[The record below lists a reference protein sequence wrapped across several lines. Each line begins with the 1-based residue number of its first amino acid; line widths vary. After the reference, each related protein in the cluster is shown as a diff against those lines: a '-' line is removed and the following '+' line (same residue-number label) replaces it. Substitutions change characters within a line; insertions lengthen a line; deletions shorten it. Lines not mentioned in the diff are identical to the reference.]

1 MDLTS
6 VLDRTRQVA
15 RDVLAAD
22 AREVDAECR
31 WPERGLRALQEAGL
45 GGLIIPEEMGGHG
58 RGLYA
63 LALVCEILGREC
75 ASTSLCYGMHCV
87 GAATIAAKATSD
99 QRPYVEAICEG
110 THLTTLALS
119 EPGSGAHFYYPQT
132 RLVANGQDGF
142 HVSGTKSFVTNGG
155 CADSYVV
162 STVAADPSA
171 PPGQFSCV
179 VIRGGAAGMAWGPQ
193 WAGLGMRG
201 NSSRMVELKDVPVPR
216 SDLLGEEGDQIWYMF
231 HVVTP
236 YFLVAMAATYLG
248 VASTA
253 LDEARQHLAR
263 RHYSHSGSTLSQISV
278 LQHRLGCL
286 WAEVERTRRL
296 IYFAASEFD
305 TGAPDALVAL
315 CSAKAE
321 VADCVVNVVN
331 QAMSLTGGVSYREG
345 ARLDRLMRDARAAH
359 VMAPT
364 TDILRTWAGRA
375 LLDHPILGD

>member
-1 MDLTS
+1 
-6 VLDRTRQVA
+6 
-15 RDVLAAD
+15 
-22 AREVDAECR
+22 
-31 WPERGLRALQEAGL
+31 
-45 GGLIIPEEMGGHG
+45 
-58 RGLYA
+58 
-63 LALVCEILGREC
+63 
-75 ASTSLCYGMHCV
+75 
-87 GAATIAAKATSD
+87 
-99 QRPYVEAICEG
+99 
-110 THLTTLALS
+110 
-119 EPGSGAHFYYPQT
+119 
-132 RLVANGQDGF
+132 
-142 HVSGTKSFVTNGG
+142 
-155 CADSYVV
+155 
-162 STVAADPSA
+162 
-171 PPGQFSCV
+171 
-179 VIRGGAAGMAWGPQ
+179 
-193 WAGLGMRG
+193 
-201 NSSRMVELKDVPVPR
+201 SRMVELKDVPVPR